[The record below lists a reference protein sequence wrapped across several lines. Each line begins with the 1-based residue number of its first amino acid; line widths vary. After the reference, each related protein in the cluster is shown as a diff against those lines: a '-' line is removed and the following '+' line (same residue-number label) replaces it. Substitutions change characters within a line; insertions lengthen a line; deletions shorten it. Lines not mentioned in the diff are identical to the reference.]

1 MGKKKQ
7 ASGLGRQIIKDRF
20 GNKNR
25 NVGDSFVSEMVI
37 QVLAFER
44 KKLWFIINRQDLD
57 FFLVFR

>member
-7 ASGLGRQIIKDRF
+7 TSGLGRQIIKDRF

-25 NVGDSFVSEMVI
+25 NVGDSFVSEIMVI

-44 KKLWFIINRQDLD
+44 KKCGS
-57 FFLVFR
+57 